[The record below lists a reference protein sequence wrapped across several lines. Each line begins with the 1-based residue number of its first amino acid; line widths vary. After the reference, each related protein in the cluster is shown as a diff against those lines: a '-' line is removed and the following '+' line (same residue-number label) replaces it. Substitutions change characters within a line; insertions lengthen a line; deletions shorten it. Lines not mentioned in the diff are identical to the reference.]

1 MKSKIII
8 ILMVGFF
15 SGWLF
20 GCAAPKIIGSPIKP
34 ETLKDGVYT
43 GKAQQGPVSV
53 IAEVTIENQ
62 GIAKIDLLKH
72 RNWKW
77 KDGEQVIV
85 RIMEN
90 QSTRVDSVSGATT
103 SSVAIMN
110 AVENAVQKA
119 NTKGK

>member
-1 MKSKIII
+1 MKTKII
-8 ILMVGFF
+8 ILMVGFYF
-15 SGWLF
+15 WCFF

-43 GKAQQGPVSV
+43 GEAQQGPVSV

-62 GIAKIDLLKH
+62 RIAKIDLLKH
-72 RNWKW
+72 RNWKG

-85 RIMEN
+85 RIIEK
-90 QSTRVDSVSGATT
+90 QSTRVDAVSGATT

-119 NTKGK
+119 SAKGK